1 MLLGVDGWESVAGLG
16 DWPTAVNFRADIVQS
31 VIASLR
37 QKNFDGL
44 DLKWEFPTARRV
56 RPIGKDAYTTLLQV
70 TCKEIIKISFKPNK
84 HLDTSD

>member
-1 MLLGVDGWESVAGLG
+1 MDGWESVAGLG

-56 RPIGKDAYTTLLQV
+56 RPIGKEAYTTLLQV
-70 TCKEIIKISFKPNK
+70 T
-84 HLDTSD
+84 